1 MGTKPGYL
9 QEDSMN
15 GVRLILALLLALC
28 AFNLSALAQ
37 ENRVVQATGMAQIV
51 GNNTMA
57 AKEAAVRDAMRKA
70 VETGLGTMVESQTLV
85 QNFALVNDRI
95 YSQAQGF
102 VSSYEVLSEKQ
113 EAGTFI
119 VAINAVVNTLK
130 LGDDIR
136 ALGLLMDTMGK
147 PKMMVMID
155 EFWWEA
161 GIPKESQIRVEDPT
175 SSASLEEALLAKG
188 FYNLVDAQMVK
199 QLREQEMMLL
209 EDLMNSPDG
218 LNRLAQKAAAD
229 YGAEILVLGTCK
241 AEPVSEAGGKLTA
254 NATLDV
260 KVVDASTGALIA
272 RKNATQGGAGISPEG
287 ARSASSSRA
296 VQSISDEMIGQ
307 VLNFWQN
314 KSNNGQDYIIKLY
327 NVTSY
332 AKQGLK
338 FLNGLKGISGVSQ
351 ANKRLWDEKLKR
363 MEIAVSYKGGTV
375 DDLTDLILTMAMEMP
390 EFANIDLRS
399 AKGNNLDFYLP

>member
-1 MGTKPGYL
+1 MKGA
-9 QEDSMN
+9 
-15 GVRLILALLLALC
+15 RLILVMLLALC
-28 AFNLSALAQ
+28 AFSLSALAQ

-130 LGDDIR
+130 LGDDVR

-175 SSASLEEALLAKG
+175 SSATLEEALLAKG

-229 YGAEILVLGTCK
+229 YGAEVLVLGTCK

-296 VQSISDEMIGQ
+296 VQSISDEMVTQ

-375 DDLTDLILTMAMEMP
+375 DDLTDLVLTMAMEMP